1 MEKRVLEIEEI
12 RPLLA
17 EVLAIDLEEVTGE
30 SRFFIEL
37 GGESIDWLEFVFLVK
52 REFNLP
58 LDEFNKRIR
67 LTEAGELSVESLRF
81 VQSFLPSFKVT
92 GVTSSNMKQRI
103 DELLDVAA
111 IVRLIGVLEG
121 ERNGAVAE

>member
-1 MEKRVLEIEEI
+1 MVTRVLGIEEI

-17 EVLAIDLEEVTGE
+17 EVLAIDLEEVTEE

-52 REFNLP
+52 REFDLP

-67 LTEAGELSVESLRF
+67 LTEAGELSDESLRF
-81 VQSFLPSFKVT
+81 VQSFMPAFEGA

-121 ERNGAVAE
+121 ERKGTVLE